1 MEADPETNF
10 PLRAGALLWGQWR
23 RKGFPFLILLRLLQ
37 QLHAAHTV
45 CAAWLQ
51 LHLEISSTGHLPVG
65 SSLWPSFGWLHSLD
79 KRYPPVSHSCVL
91 SQVLVSIL
99 GWGTCSWLLC
109 LGPICRGFSF
119 YLLLLFS
126 YRVPFPPYQPFRY
139 HSSLLFGLVILHVS
153 NQLSLFKWLCGYSL
167 LNGSWLMRCSIRC
180 FLFFLFV

>member
-1 MEADPETNF
+1 MSQFPKASFSLCSAVMEADPETNF

-91 SQVLVSIL
+91 SQVLVPIL

-126 YRVPFPPYQPFRY
+126 
-139 HSSLLFGLVILHVS
+139 L
-153 NQLSLFKWLCGYSL
+153 
-167 LNGSWLMRCSIRC
+167 
-180 FLFFLFV
+180 